1 MNSEIYST
9 HFKVQASAIDE
20 RGHVNNLAYLQWCL
34 DAAEAHW
41 KRNAPKALQEQ
52 FVWYVLRHNIE
63 YKAEAFEGEAL
74 KVETWV
80 ATAEGVKSERRYRI
94 LRPSDGKTLIE
105 ATTLWCLL
113 DAKSLKPAK
122 ISEEIRTL
130 FLKK

>member
-1 MNSEIYST
+1 MV
-9 HFKVQASAIDE
+9 F
-20 RGHVNNLAYLQWCL
+20 
-34 DAAEAHW
+34 
-41 KRNAPKALQEQ
+41 
-52 FVWYVLRHNIE
+52 RHNIE
-63 YKAEAFEGEAL
+63 YKAETFEGEAL

>member
-20 RGHVNNLAYLQWCL
+20 RGHVNNLAYLQWCM

-41 KRNAPKALQEQ
+41 KRNAPEALQEL

-63 YKAEAFEGEAL
+63 YKAEAFEGDSL

-80 ATAEGVKSERRYRI
+80 TTAEGVKSERHYRI
-94 LRPSDGKTLIE
+94 LRPADGKTLV
-105 ATTLWCLL
+105 AARTLWCLL